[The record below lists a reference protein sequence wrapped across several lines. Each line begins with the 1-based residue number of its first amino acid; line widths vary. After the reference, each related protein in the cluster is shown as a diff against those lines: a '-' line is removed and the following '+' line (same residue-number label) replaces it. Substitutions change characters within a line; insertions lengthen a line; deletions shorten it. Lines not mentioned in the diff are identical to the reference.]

1 MQFLMWPQRLLPS
14 ILLLLVKVGA
24 GVEGVE
30 GVCVCLTLA
39 ATNWQAKV
47 MNHTWNSNIIPYQ
60 LLRVSYLT

>member
-24 GVEGVE
+24 GVEW
-30 GVCVCLTLA
+30 VCVCLTLA